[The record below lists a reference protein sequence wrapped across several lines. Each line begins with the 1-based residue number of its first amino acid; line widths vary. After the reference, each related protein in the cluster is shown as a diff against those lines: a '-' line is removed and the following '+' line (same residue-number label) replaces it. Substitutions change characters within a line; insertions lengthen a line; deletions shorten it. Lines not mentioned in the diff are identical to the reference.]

1 MAKKE
6 GEGDQETQR
15 ERTEVR
21 WKERGGNE
29 VAWGRR
35 RKSLEAAVDL

>member
-6 GEGDQETQR
+6 GKGDQETKR
-15 ERTEVR
+15 ERIEVR
-21 WKERGGNE
+21 WKERSGNE